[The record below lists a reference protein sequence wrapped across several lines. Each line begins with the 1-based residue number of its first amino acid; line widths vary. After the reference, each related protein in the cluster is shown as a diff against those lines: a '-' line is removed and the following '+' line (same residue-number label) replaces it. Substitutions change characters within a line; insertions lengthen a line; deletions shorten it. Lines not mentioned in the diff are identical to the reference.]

1 MAVDIN
7 VEALQDALRLGTT
20 DAETAQATR
29 LLAYATEAVEK
40 HAPGEDVPVTIQ
52 NEAVVRLAGYL
63 FDQPTAGRG
72 AAYAN
77 ALRNSGAAAILSPYR
92 IHRAGSVEGSVAAQA
107 AADEPDVDQIA
118 RDAAAANAAAIA
130 ALPAATPHVDQTA
143 RDAAAANAAA
153 ISALPAATPHVD
165 QTARDAAAA
174 NAAAISA
181 LPAATP
187 HVDQTARDA
196 AAANAAAIS
205 ALPAAT
211 PHVDQTA
218 RDAAAAAQATADEG
232 GSGTPLEV
240 ATDELHSSSSTPLVN
255 AAAHAVDDTN
265 WSNLQ
270 ADGAD
275 VVCPDT
281 GELEIFVYAKSGLRD
296 NSVAYAKVPAAEL
309 ILTPTNGEFLLALG
323 ANRYFSFRVNT
334 LADKLLQVRGQAGQA
349 STDGN
354 YLVRVDHLQ
363 DLITTVVTGVT
374 GGPGSN

>member
-1 MAVDIN
+1 MAVDIT

-52 NEAVVRLAGYL
+52 NEAVVRLSGYL

-107 AADEPDVDQIA
+107 AADEPHVDQI
-118 RDAAAANAAAIA
+118 
-130 ALPAATPHVDQTA
+130 
-143 RDAAAANAAA
+143 
-153 ISALPAATPHVD
+153 
-165 QTARDAAAA
+165 
-174 NAAAISA
+174 
-181 LPAATP
+181 
-187 HVDQTARDA
+187 ARDA

-281 GELEIFVYAKSGLRD
+281 GEIEIFVYAKSGLRD

-363 DLITTVVTGVT
+363 DLTTTVVTGVT

>member
-1 MAVDIN
+1 MAVTITVD
-7 VEALQDALRLGTT
+7 ELLAALRLGTT

-52 NEAVVRLAGYL
+52 NEAVVRLSGYL

-92 IHRAGSVEGSVAAQA
+92 IHRAGSVEGAVAAQA
-107 AADEPDVDQIA
+107 AADEPD
-118 RDAAAANAAAIA
+118 
-130 ALPAATPHVDQTA
+130 VDQTA

-205 ALPAAT
+205 ALSAAT

-281 GELEIFVYAKSGLRD
+281 GEIEIFVYAKSGLRD

-334 LADKLLQVRGQAGQA
+334 LADKLLQVRGQAGQM
-349 STDGN
+349 STDGT
-354 YLVRVDHLQ
+354 YLVRVNHLQ
-363 DLITTVVTGVT
+363 DLTTTVVTGVT
-374 GGPGSN
+374 GGPGPN

>member
-1 MAVDIN
+1 MS
-7 VEALQDALRLGTT
+7 RMSTRPPGT
-20 DAETAQATR
+20 R
-29 LLAYATEAVEK
+29 RRRSYC
-40 HAPGEDVPVTIQ
+40 GSSG
-52 NEAVVRLAGYL
+52 GYS
-63 FDQPTAGRG
+63 AR
-72 AAYAN
+72 
-77 ALRNSGAAAILSPYR
+77 R
-92 IHRAGSVEGSVAAQA
+92 
-107 AADEPDVDQIA
+107 IA

-130 ALPAATPHVDQTA
+130 ALPAATPHVDQ
-143 RDAAAANAAA
+143 
-153 ISALPAATPHVD
+153 I
-165 QTARDAAAA
+165 
-174 NAAAISA
+174 
-181 LPAATP
+181 
-187 HVDQTARDA
+187 ARDA

-281 GELEIFVYAKSGLRD
+281 GEIEIFVYAKSGLRD

-354 YLVRVDHLQ
+354 YLVRVNHLQ
-363 DLITTVVTGVT
+363 DLTTTVVTGVT

>member
-1 MAVDIN
+1 MAVDIR

-52 NEAVVRLAGYL
+52 NEAVVRLSGYL

-107 AADEPDVDQIA
+107 AADEPDVDQI
-118 RDAAAANAAAIA
+118 
-130 ALPAATPHVDQTA
+130 
-143 RDAAAANAAA
+143 
-153 ISALPAATPHVD
+153 
-165 QTARDAAAA
+165 ARDAAAA

-281 GELEIFVYAKSGLRD
+281 GEIEIFVYAKSGLRD

-334 LADKLLQVRGQAGQA
+334 LADKLLQVRGQAGQM
-349 STDGN
+349 STDGT
-354 YLVRVDHLQ
+354 YLVRVNHLQ
-363 DLITTVVTGVT
+363 DLTTTVVTGVT